1 MPVSELQQRINDDVK
16 TAMRSKDKDRLGVL
30 RLITAAFKQKEVDE
44 RIELDDTMVLAI
56 MNKMTKQIRDSI
68 DQFEKAGRDD
78 LAAKEAFELNIIQE
92 YLPAQLT
99 EDEISQIIAECVEAS
114 GAESAKDMGKVMGL
128 LKPRLQG
135 RADMGKVS
143 GLVKQQLS

>member
-1 MPVSELQQRINDDVK
+1 VSKLQQRINEDVK
-16 TAMRSKDKDRLGVL
+16 AAMRRKDKERLGVL

-56 MNKMTKQIRDSI
+56 MDKMTKQIRDSI
-68 DQFEKAGRDD
+68 QQFEQAGRDD
-78 LAAKEAFELNIIQE
+78 LVAKETFELEIIQE
-92 YLPAQLT
+92 YLPAQLSK
-99 EDEISQIIAECVEAS
+99 DEISQIIAECIEAS
-114 GAESAKDMGKVMGL
+114 DAESTKDMGKVMGL

>member
-1 MPVSELQQRINDDVK
+1 MSKLQQRINEDVK
-16 TAMRSKDKDRLGVL
+16 AAMRRKDKERLGVL

-56 MNKMTKQIRDSI
+56 MDKMTKQIRDSI
-68 DQFEKAGRDD
+68 QQFEQAGRDD
-78 LAAKEAFELNIIQE
+78 LVAKETFELEIIQE
-92 YLPAQLT
+92 YLPAQLSK
-99 EDEISQIIAECVEAS
+99 DEISQIIAECIEAS
-114 GAESAKDMGKVMGL
+114 DAESTKDMGKVMGL

>member
-1 MPVSELQQRINDDVK
+1 VSELQQRINDDVK

-56 MNKMTKQIRDSI
+56 MTKMTKQIRDSI
-68 DQFEKAGRDD
+68 DQFEKAGRND
-78 LAAKEAFELNIIQE
+78 LVVKEAFELNIIQE

-99 EDEISQIIAECVEAS
+99 EDEISQIIAESIEAC

-143 GLVKQQLS
+143 GLVKRQLS

>member
-1 MPVSELQQRINDDVK
+1 VSELQQRINDDVK
-16 TAMRSKDKDRLGVL
+16 TAMRNKDKDRLGVL

-92 YLPAQLT
+92 YLPAQLS